1 MARKNSHPKYNRF
14 RFDTGSLS
22 LNFVATVRHRG
33 AQPRDLLPVPDA
45 LQEWFRLAGLAVPA
59 VSPKDHKEALL
70 LREAIHDAV
79 QSVILDA
86 RPKKTDIGRI
96 NRAAEFPTAVP
107 QLHAAADRIQWET
120 KHPIKAGLAVIARD
134 AITLMG
140 GADRDRLKMCD
151 SGSCRMLFV
160 DHSPANRRRWCAM
173 SICGNREK
181 IRVHRQRKKTP
192 KTGRR
197 RKGSSGKE

>member
-1 MARKNSHPKYNRF
+1 MAHENSQPKYNQF

-33 AQPRDLLPVPDA
+33 AHPRDLLPMPDA
-45 LQEWFRLAGLAVPA
+45 LQKWFHLAGLAAPA
-59 VSPKDHKEALL
+59 VSKKDHEEALL

-79 QSVILDA
+79 RSVILDEK
-86 RPKKTDIGRI
+86 PDKTDIESI
-96 NRAAEFPTAVP
+96 NKAAKFPTAVP
-107 QLHAAADRIQWET
+107 QLHITADGIKWET
-120 KHPIKAGLAVIARD
+120 KHPVKAGLAVIARD

-140 GADRDRLKMCD
+140 GAERNRLKMCD
-151 SGSCRMLFV
+151 SDRCQMLFV

-181 IRVHRQRKKTP
+181 IRMHRHRKKSPEKLGCQGP
-192 KTGRR
+192 K
-197 RKGSSGKE
+197 K

>member
-1 MARKNSHPKYNRF
+1 MANRNSHPKYSQF

-22 LNFVATVRHRG
+22 LNFAATVRHRG
-33 AQPRDLLPVPDA
+33 AHPRDLLPMPET
-45 LQEWFRLAGLAVPA
+45 LQKWLHSVGLAAPA
-59 VSPKDHKEALL
+59 VSQKDHEEALL

-79 QSVILDA
+79 RSVVLNA
-86 RPKKTDIGRI
+86 KPKKTDIESI

-107 QLHAAADRIQWET
+107 QLHAAADGIQWET
-120 KHPIKAGLAVIARD
+120 KHPVKAGLAVIARD

-140 GADRDRLKMCD
+140 GAERDRLKMCD
-151 SGSCRMLFV
+151 SDRCQMLFV

-181 IRVHRQRKKTP
+181 IRMHRHRKKSPEKLGRQGP
-192 KTGRR
+192 K
-197 RKGSSGKE
+197 K

>member
-1 MARKNSHPKYNRF
+1 MAHGNSHPKYSRF

-22 LNFVATVRHRG
+22 LNFAATVRHRG
-33 AQPRDLLPVPDA
+33 AQPRDLLPMPDA
-45 LQEWFRLAGLAVPA
+45 MQKWFHLASLAAPA
-59 VSPKDHKEALL
+59 VSPKDYKEALL
-70 LREAIHDAV
+70 LREAIHNAV
-79 QSVILDA
+79 RSVILNTK
-86 RPKKTDIGRI
+86 PKKTDIESI

-107 QLHAAADRIQWET
+107 QFHAADGIKWKT
-120 KHPIKAGLAVIARD
+120 KHPVNAGLAVIARD

-151 SGSCRMLFV
+151 SKSCQMLFV

-181 IRVHRQRKKTP
+181 IRMHRHRKKSPEKLGRQGP
-192 KTGRR
+192 K
-197 RKGSSGKE
+197 K